1 MRSPRA
7 LAVSITD
14 DSLVVDL
21 VDGRTVSVPLAWY
34 PRLVHGTPEERSE
47 FSLIGDG
54 TGIHWPRLDE
64 DISVE
69 GSSRAFHPASL
80 SIPSKGG
87 SASAGVPANSAM
99 EPSRHVARHDQVPAA
114 RRFHPRERGRHGKV
128 HTPALQTG
136 VFGHGGRIPHR
147 RLEGGG
153 LPIPEPSSEAEVVE
167 IGPPNSRGVT
177 RTPVASRRGVAGAP
191 RR

>member
-1 MRSPRA
+1 MDGPSQFRSRGTRDSFTELRRSDPSSVLSEMVRVSTG
-7 LAVSITD
+7 LAST
-14 DSLVVDL
+14 
-21 VDGRTVSVPLAWY
+21 RTSAW
-34 PRLVHGTPEERSE
+34 R
-47 FSLIGDG
+47 
-54 TGIHWPRLDE
+54 
-64 DISVE
+64 